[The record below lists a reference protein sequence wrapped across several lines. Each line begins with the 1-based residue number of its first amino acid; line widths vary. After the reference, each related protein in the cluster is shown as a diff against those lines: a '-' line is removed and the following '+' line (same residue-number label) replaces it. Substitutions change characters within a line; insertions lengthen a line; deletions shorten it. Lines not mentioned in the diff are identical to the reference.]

1 MTEEVQKY
9 NKWFT
14 RATAART
21 EMYKT
26 RKEWEEF
33 YYNDVESTLSQ
44 FSKNQSDSIVES
56 YNIPIST
63 KLSYPIVEQL
73 ISFLT
78 GTKPYP
84 RIIAPVESTS
94 DFTSTYSGVFHGIWY
109 ESKGDRELKSCIK
122 DAFVSGSGFLRV
134 RKANFFNES
143 TFNVIIECVP
153 WKWLVIDPHSKKDD
167 FSDAEYIFIA
177 RTMLVSQAEK
187 EYDIEIPDKDF
198 EGSPHNVNMDDLEST
213 EMTEGY
219 GVNKDEKYVSIRELF
234 YKEDVNLYISE
245 NGDISLKR
253 PKSIMLP
260 NEEKIALAETIKQ
273 AMSELEQQQA
283 AGHEMGQSGA
293 DIQNDQAQM
302 KSTDQFA
309 QDAASNQALE
319 GQTEEMANMSAD
331 LTVEIDLMKQQY
343 YQMPDEVP
351 GFEMEIEN
359 KDIEFGVQAPKKR
372 KIQVANISKVI
383 KRRIK
388 TVFMVGNKVID
399 RDVLHMN
406 KYPIHHLS
414 FQHFLSPNR
423 TFGTIHY
430 IYDLVNAQNKFWSM
444 LIYEMQVNNNR
455 RVLYYQGTIANKDN
469 IEKAWRQPN
478 AWIELIANPS
488 LPNSGMPIIMEP
500 SPLNQATTYVI
511 ETLKQLVEYVTGIFG
526 VMQGDASQAP
536 TTMGATQSLQT
547 FGSQRPKLYAR
558 SLEYVLQDLAY
569 TTICMAQVYT
579 PKEKV
584 LQYFDPNGDQQEVQI
599 MSSNVDMQF
608 KVRVDIANSLPTDR
622 QLFAQLLGMVA
633 GQTKNPYVADF
644 LTKNMLKQLDMPDA
658 IKLAEDLDT
667 IKQLEGQLQQMQQ
680 QLDAESKRNNAL
692 ENNLYQKDL
701 SHKVDLASEQAKSNI
716 AMEEQ
721 KAVSEMQPSEN
732 EEEINDNVPIS

>member
-1 MTEEVQKY
+1 MTEEVKKY

-14 RATAART
+14 RASAART
-21 EMYKT
+21 DMFKT

-44 FSKNQSDSIVES
+44 FTANQSNSIADS

-63 KLSYPIVEQL
+63 KLSYPIIEQL

-78 GTKPYP
+78 GTKPFP
-84 RIIAPVESTS
+84 RIIAPTEATS
-94 DFTSTYSGVFHGIWY
+94 DFTSTYSGAFHGIWY
-109 ESKGDRELKSCIK
+109 ESKGDRELKLCIK
-122 DAFVSGSGFLRV
+122 DAFVTGSGFIRT

-143 TFNVIIECVP
+143 TFNILIEHVP
-153 WKWLVIDPHSKKDD
+153 WKWLVIDPHSKKED
-167 FSDAEYIFIA
+167 FSDAEYIFIS
-177 RTMLVSQAEK
+177 RSMLVSQAEK
-187 EYDIEIPDKDF
+187 EYDIKIPETDF
-198 EGSPHNVNMDDLEST
+198 EGTPHNVNTDDLET
-213 EMTEGY
+213 NEMTEGY
-219 GVNKDEKYVSIRELF
+219 GTMKDEKYVSIRELF

-260 NEEKIALAETIKQ
+260 NQEKVKLGEAINQ
-273 AMSELEQQQA
+273 AMQELQEQQATGQQL
-283 AGHEMGQSGA
+283 GQSNQ
-293 DIQNDQAQM
+293 DIDAEQSQM
-302 KSTDQFA
+302 KSTQQFTE
-309 QDAASNQALE
+309 DANANTALK
-319 GQTEEMANMSAD
+319 GVTEDTAIATAD
-331 LTVEIDLMKQQY
+331 LTKEIEMMRQQY
-343 YQMPDEVP
+343 YQMPDEIP

-359 KDIEFGVQAPKKR
+359 KDIEFGADAPKKE
-372 KIQVANISKVI
+372 KIRVENISKVI

-388 TVFMVGNKVID
+388 TVFLVGNKVID

-414 FQHFLSPNR
+414 FQHYLSPNR

-430 IYDLVNAQNKFWSM
+430 IYDLINAQNKFWSM
-444 LIYEMQVNNNR
+444 LLFDMQVNNNR
-455 RVLYYQGTIANKDN
+455 RVLYPRGAIADKTVV
-469 IEKAWRQPN
+469 EKAWRQPN
-478 AWIELIANPS
+478 AWLEWIPNPA
-488 LPNSGMPIIMEP
+488 LPDAGRPSIMEP

-526 VMQGDASQAP
+526 VMQGDSAAAP
-536 TTMGATQSLQT
+536 NTMGATQSLQT

-584 LQYFDPNGDQQEVQI
+584 LQYFDTNGDQKEVEI
-599 MSSNVDMQF
+599 MNSAVDMQF

-622 QLFAQLLGMVA
+622 QLFAQLLSMVA

-644 LTKNMLKQLDMPDA
+644 LTKNMLKQLDMPEA
-658 IKLAEDLDT
+658 LKMAEDLDT
-667 IKQLEGQLQQMQQ
+667 IKQLEGQLQQLQQ
-680 QLDAESKRNNAL
+680 QLDAESKRNKAL

-701 SHKVDLASEQAKSNI
+701 SHKVDLAAEKAKSDVAI
-716 AMEEQ
+716 EEQ
-721 KAVSEMQPSEN
+721 KAIDEIPDSETTETEN
-732 EEEINDNVPIS
+732 DVPIL